1 MSRLHAD
8 PLFHILGTPTPQ
20 KKQNKKEKK
29 TSSDEIQVGP
39 GYITTTPN
47 GPAQTLVRIE

>member
-20 KKQNKKEKK
+20 KKQNRKK